1 LVGILTI
8 CNHLLAGVWFCHG
21 VCFITFILSLL
32 FLCAMLDGS
41 SHPICFMQWMEN
53 LLIGTLSHTGYSVY
67 ILNYADIIS
76 AI

>member
-1 LVGILTI
+1 
-8 CNHLLAGVWFCHG
+8 
-21 VCFITFILSLL
+21 
-32 FLCAMLDGS
+32 MLDGS